1 MGDFTDI
8 NVNYLVDIEKFEMIT
23 NVSEIL
29 FHDFKN
35 TLAIISGLSQLSMI
49 MAESDKV
56 KANLLYITEA
66 SFDLRN
72 SIDSFYNFTKGKSED
87 FPKPYILNKIIDDSL
102 AMIKFKFENLNLMN
116 HKVNLNLI
124 INSSKKV
131 FCNEYEL
138 KQSLLNLYMNALDS
152 MEETGGTLSIEI
164 YNNEDMVNIDIIDT
178 GVGISKENLDR
189 LFKESFTT
197 KKKGT
202 GLGLKI
208 AKNTIEKFNGSLNLH
223 SELGKGTKV
232 SISLPIYYGDAKELN
247 DY

>member
-1 MGDFTDI
+1 MENLTDTDI
-8 NVNYLVDIEKFEMIT
+8 NYLLDKEKCEMIT

-35 TLAIISGLSQLSMI
+35 VLAIISGLSQLSML

-72 SIDSFYNFTKGKSED
+72 SLDNFYNFTKGNSEELS
-87 FPKPYILNKIIDDSL
+87 KPYQLNKIVEDAL
-102 AMIKFKFENLNLMN
+102 VMIKFKFEGLGLSNN
-116 HKVNLNLI
+116 KVNLNLL
-124 INSSKKV
+124 INSSEKV

-138 KQSLLNLYMNALDS
+138 KQGLLNILMNAIDS
-152 MEETGGTLSIEI
+152 METTGGTLTIEI
-164 YNNEDMVNIDIIDT
+164 YNQDDMVHIDIIDS
-178 GVGISKENLDR
+178 GVGLSKENLGR
-189 LFKESFTT
+189 LFKECFTT

-208 AKNTIEKFNGSLNLH
+208 AKNTIERFNGSLTIS
-223 SELGKGTKV
+223 SELGKGTKI
-232 SISLPIYYGDAKELN
+232 SISLPIYYDSIKELN
-247 DY
+247 N